1 VLHAVT
7 GNVVSQEGHDMWYIL
22 MSLCTSYV
30 FVRTVISIV
39 RVTEMLEEVIN
50 IVVFNRLQPLH
61 YINATLIDM
70 IKPLTSKAN
79 QIHV

>member
-1 VLHAVT
+1 M
-7 GNVVSQEGHDMWYIL
+7 QYIL
-22 MSLCTSYV
+22 MSLCASYV
-30 FVRTVISIV
+30 FARSIISIV
-39 RVTEMLEEVIN
+39 RVTEILEEEID

-70 IKPLTSKAN
+70 MKPLTPEVN